1 MSTAIDWS
9 TLTGSKTLADGGY
22 TGDLMTVARAH
33 IDDAIKA
40 GRLTQKEAGQVYS
53 SMIPA
58 AISSAASFILN
69 DALQAAQI
77 LGIEQDNLVKA
88 QQVLIAE
95 QDLLL
100 KTKQLELETYRLT
113 NITPAE
119 LLQLQKQTDIAE
131 REMIVQETESTAK
144 LGLLAEQTQSEN
156 LGQIATI
163 AKVRDENGRNIDM
176 NGNDIVDS
184 STSTLH
190 WQKIKSM
197 EQEVLK
203 SAQDVAAA
211 TKQAAILEID
221 RNIKKATLESEFGK
235 DVVDTDGVVS
245 YTTKAT
251 GTDGGDTAS
260 ALPTTKFEAEML
272 KTRVEANI
280 AINTA
285 KGYLADGFYKQAK
298 VLQEMTFGLG
308 NAGVITQD
316 TTMENTTTTKT
327 VDSTSIYARL
337 ATAQE
342 KALNGMTGV
351 YGKAVSTDNVTPF
364 IDLDGKDVLGTTSG
378 TLPVGPATTE

>member
-163 AKVRDENGRNIDM
+163 AKVRDENGRIIDM
-176 NGNDIVDS
+176 NGNDTVDS

-203 SAQDVAAA
+203 STQDVAVA

-235 DVVDTDGVVS
+235 DVVDTNGVVS
-245 YTTKAT
+245 YTTKETVVDAGST
-251 GTDGGDTAS
+251 S
-260 ALPTTKFEAEML
+260 SVLPKTRFEADML

-280 AINTA
+280 ATNTA
-285 KGYLADGFYKQAK
+285 KGYLSDVFYKQAK

-316 TTMENTTTTKT
+316 TTI
-327 VDSTSIYARL
+327 DSNGADKAGSIYSRL
-337 ATAQE
+337 ATSQE
-342 KALNGMTGV
+342 QALNGMSSVFGADVATD
-351 YGKAVSTDNVTPF
+351 AVAAF
-364 IDLDGKDVLGTTSG
+364 IDLDGKNSTGGTTG
-378 TLPVGPATTE
+378 TLPVAPTITD